1 MILYLKGVNKSTII
15 DKIHKTLCDG
25 GVKKSTIMDDKS
37 TIIDKIHKTLCDGG
51 VKKSTIMDEMQKK
64 HYVSTI

>member
-25 GVKKSTIMDDKS
+25 GVKKSTIMD
-37 TIIDKIHKTLCDGG
+37 
-51 VKKSTIMDEMQKK
+51 EMQIKY
-64 HYVSTI
+64 YVSTI